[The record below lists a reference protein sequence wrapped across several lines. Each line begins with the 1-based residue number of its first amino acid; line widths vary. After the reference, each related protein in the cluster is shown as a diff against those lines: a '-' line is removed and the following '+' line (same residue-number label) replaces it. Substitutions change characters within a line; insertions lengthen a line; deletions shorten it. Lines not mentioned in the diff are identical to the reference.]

1 MIETNTLIET
11 LNLGIKKNKSDAV
24 CFKIPTGASVSL
36 ITTKNKYAA
45 APVLL
50 SRENIKKKTPR
61 YLLVNSGNANA
72 CTGKKGVE
80 NAKECISYISKK
92 LNCKKE
98 EVLLFSTGIIG
109 QQLPIKKISASINSH
124 DFKFKSS
131 WKSAAKSIM
140 TTDKFHKYINKNIVI
155 KGIKINI
162 QAICKGAGMIEPNMA
177 TMLSFINIETKL
189 SKRVLTKILKKSAKY
204 SFNRISVDGDMSTN
218 DCVLMIASGEK
229 SKINFESDIDAYNM
243 LEKEIIIICQDLSRM
258 IIKDGEGATK
268 VIEIEILKAA
278 NLTQA
283 KKVAYTIANSNLI
296 KTAMYGSN
304 PNWGR
309 IVAKLG
315 SIDSI
320 KYSPNKIVFKINGY
334 KVFEKGIQPRRFNI
348 TKLNKSMKN
357 KEISIE
363 IDLNNGKNS
372 FSLLTSDLTKEYVH
386 INSTYTS

>member
-50 SRENIKKKTPR
+50 SRENIKKKIPR

-243 LEKEIIIICQDLSRM
+243 LEKEMIIICQDLSRM

>member
-50 SRENIKKKTPR
+50 SRENIKKKIPR

-218 DCVLMIASGEK
+218 DCVLMIASGKE

-243 LEKEIIIICQDLSRM
+243 LEKEMIIICQDLSRM

-320 KYSPNKIVFKINGY
+320 KYSLNKIVFKINGY

>member
-1 MIETNTLIET
+1 MIEANTLIET
-11 LNLGIKKNKSDAV
+11 LNLGIKKNKPDAV
-24 CFKIPTGASVSL
+24 CFKIPVGASVAL

-61 YLLVNSGNANA
+61 YLLINSGNANA
-72 CTGKKGVE
+72 CTGKKGAE

-372 FSLLTSDLTKEYVH
+372 FSLLTSDLTKKYVH
-386 INSTYTS
+386 INSAYTS

>member
-50 SRENIKKKTPR
+50 SRENIKKKIPR

-218 DCVLMIASGEK
+218 DCVLMIASGKE

-243 LEKEIIIICQDLSRM
+243 LEKEMIIICQDLSRM

-320 KYSPNKIVFKINGY
+320 KYNPNKIVFKINGY

>member
-24 CFKIPTGASVSL
+24 CFKIPVSASVAL

-72 CTGKKGVE
+72 CTGKKGAE
-80 NAKECISYISKK
+80 NAKECILYISKK

-98 EVLLFSTGIIG
+98 EVLLFSTGVIG

-177 TMLSFINIETKL
+177 TMLSFINIDTKL
-189 SKRVLTKILKKSAKY
+189 SKRTLTKILKKSAKY

-218 DCVLMIASGEK
+218 DCVLMIASGKE
-229 SKINFESDIDAYNM
+229 SKINFESDIDAYNI
-243 LEKEIIIICQDLSRM
+243 LEKEMIMICQDLSRM

-268 VIEIEILKAA
+268 AIEVEILKAA

-296 KTAMYGSN
+296 KTAIYGSD

-320 KYSPNKIVFKINGY
+320 KYKPNKIVLKINGY
-334 KVFEKGIQPRRFNI
+334 RVFEKGVQPRRFNI
-348 TKLNKSMKN
+348 AKLSKSMKN

-363 IDLNNGKNS
+363 IDLNNGKKS

-386 INSTYTS
+386 INSAYTS

>member
-1 MIETNTLIET
+1 MIEINTLIET
-11 LNLGIKKNKSDAV
+11 LNLGIKKNKSDGV
-24 CFKIPTGASVSL
+24 CFKIPVGSSVAL

-80 NAKECISYISKK
+80 NAKECALHVSKK

-109 QQLPIKKISASINSH
+109 QQLPIKKISTSINSH

-140 TTDKFHKYINKNIVI
+140 TTDKFYKYINKNILI
-155 KGIKINI
+155 KGVKINI

-177 TMLSFINIETKL
+177 TMLSFINIKTKL
-189 SKRVLTKILKKSAKY
+189 SKRILTKILKKSANC

-218 DCVLMIASGEK
+218 DCALMIASGKK
-229 SKINFESDIDAYNM
+229 SKINFESDSHAYNM
-243 LEKEIIIICQDLSRM
+243 LEKEMIMVCQDLSRM

-268 VIEIEILKAA
+268 VIEIKILKAA

-283 KKVAYTIANSNLI
+283 KKAAYTIANSNLI
-296 KTAMYGSN
+296 KTAIYGSD

-320 KYSPNKIVFKINGY
+320 KYSPNKIILKINGY

-348 TKLNKSMKN
+348 SKLNKSMKN

-386 INSTYTS
+386 INSAYTS